1 MVKINSLQM
10 KLKQFLKNKKITI
23 EKFSVVADIP
33 YTTICKYVHGK
44 RKPSEAYMNKIYRI
58 TNGNVSPNDFYNL

>member
-1 MVKINSLQM
+1 M

-33 YTTICKYVHGK
+33 YTTICKYVYGK
-44 RKPSEAYMNKIYRI
+44 RKPSDSYMIRIYRV
-58 TNGNVSPNDFYNL
+58 TKGKVSPNDFYNL